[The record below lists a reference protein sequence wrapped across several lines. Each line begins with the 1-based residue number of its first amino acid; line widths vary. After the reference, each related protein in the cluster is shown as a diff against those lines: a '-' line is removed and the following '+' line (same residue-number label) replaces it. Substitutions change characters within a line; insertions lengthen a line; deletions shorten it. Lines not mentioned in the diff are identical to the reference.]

1 MLGTTTGVVDCHF
14 HVIAPPDQAPMAAG
28 RSYTPAPASVA
39 DWRATLAPLGVT
51 KGVVVQPS
59 FYGTDNR
66 VLLNAL
72 AQAPGTLVGIAAVA
86 ADVPD
91 AELDRLADAGVRGV
105 RLAHFA
111 PGDPRAMG
119 GFVNWPAFDALEPRL
134 AERGLHLQLFT
145 DSRLLPDLSP
155 RLRRARVPVVIDH
168 MGRTPASLGVAH
180 EGLQALAGLMRDA
193 DVWVKL
199 SGIANVSDA
208 GPHYED
214 ARPIHEALLNAAPDR
229 LVWGSDWPHTKPA
242 GERPG
247 TATLMQ
253 LFRQWTPQDLWHRIG
268 WANAVQLYRLPAG

>member
-1 MLGTTTGVVDCHF
+1 
-14 HVIAPPDQAPMAAG
+14 
-28 RSYTPAPASVA
+28 
-39 DWRATLAPLGVT
+39 
-51 KGVVVQPS
+51 
-59 FYGTDNR
+59 
-66 VLLNAL
+66 
-72 AQAPGTLVGIAAVA
+72 
-86 ADVPD
+86 
-91 AELDRLADAGVRGV
+91 
-105 RLAHFA
+105 
-111 PGDPRAMG
+111 
-119 GFVNWPAFDALEPRL
+119 
-134 AERGLHLQLFT
+134 
-145 DSRLLPDLSP
+145 
-155 RLRRARVPVVIDH
+155 

-193 DVWVKL
+193 NVWVKL

-214 ARPIHEALLNAAPDR
+214 VRPIHEALLNAAPDR